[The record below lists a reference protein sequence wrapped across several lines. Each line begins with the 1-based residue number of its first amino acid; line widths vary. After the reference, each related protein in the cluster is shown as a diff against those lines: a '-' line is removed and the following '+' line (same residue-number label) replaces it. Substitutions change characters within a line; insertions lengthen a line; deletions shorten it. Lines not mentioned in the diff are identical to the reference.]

1 MEESGSSQG
10 ISSADLKHSS
20 NIDDFRSSVHNLEL
34 QLAKSKEEKALL
46 SNKLEEINDQ
56 FEYSQKKITQLE
68 EDLHERQ
75 RKIKDLEAK
84 IDQKPKFVPQGS
96 VDILSFHLQLKTKD
110 EEIIELKNV
119 LRKKDEVIESL
130 KVHCHL
136 EDQKLRSLASQATHN
151 AKKVEVVSSNL
162 EKSKKKIDSCNLAKR
177 NEGTLFVEI
186 EHYKLDNAR
195 LVTLLKNTKE
205 FADFAEFAEASEG
218 IRYLPKGNPVKISA
232 ENEKDDWVPSQAFK
246 MVKDFLAKYG
256 NSGFNSVQI
265 NQLLED
271 LNAIWRR
278 REKNLLSQVRSKCN
292 RELEKLRRQI
302 SNAPS
307 YEQVV
312 SNDKIDRLKTDLR
325 RANSDLRNVASASV
339 RAVVRPHG
347 FIY

>member
-1 MEESGSSQG
+1 MEESGSSHG

-20 NIDDFRSSVHNLEL
+20 NIDDFRSSVHNMEL

-46 SNKLEEINDQ
+46 SNKLEEINEQ
-56 FEYSQKKITQLE
+56 LEYSNKKISQLE
-68 EDLHERQ
+68 EDVHEKQ

-84 IDQKPKFVPQGS
+84 IDQKPKIVPQGS
-96 VDILSFHLQLKTKD
+96 VDILSFHNQLKSKD
-110 EEIIELKNV
+110 EEIIELKSV
-119 LRKKDEVIESL
+119 LRQKDEIIASL
-130 KVHCHL
+130 KVHCQL
-136 EDQKLRSLASQATHN
+136 EDRKLRSFATSAAQN
-151 AKKVEVVSSNL
+151 AKKIETVSGQL
-162 EKSKKKIDSCNLAKR
+162 DKSKKKVDSCKLAKR

-218 IRYLPKGNPVKISA
+218 IRYLPKGNTVKISA
-232 ENEKDDWVPSQAFK
+232 ENEKDDWVPSQSFK

-256 NSGFNSVQI
+256 NTGFNGVQI

-292 RELEKLRRQI
+292 RELEALRRQVT
-302 SNAPS
+302 NAPC

-312 SNDKIDRLKTDLR
+312 SDDKINRLKSDLR